1 MTFSCAAPNPSS
13 VLVYVLEFVCAEVV
27 AQALV
32 AGMRMIPQIVFS
44 TDDMKAAYRQVPTR
58 QPEMYIVCLY
68 CFDKGNLGPRFVE
81 GPHLRVPLCGL

>member
-1 MTFSCAAPNPSS
+1 MNLSRASTMTFLCAAPNPSS
-13 VLVYVLEFVCAEVV
+13 VLVHVLEFVCAEVV

-58 QPEMYIVCLY
+58 QPEMCIVCLY

-81 GPHLRVPLCGL
+81 V